1 MGLRA
6 IVYIDDS
13 ICASASESEAEK
25 AKDVVVSDLDR
36 AGFVLNIMKS
46 QLSPVQ
52 VIGWLEF
59 TLDLR
64 EGCFS
69 VPQLKIDRLKSAI
82 AHVYMLHAS
91 IVGQIS
97 LAIGPIVRLRTR
109 ALYGII
115 NQRIFWSDRLA
126 LSIEARDELNFW
138 QHNIVQLNGRAIR
151 FSPNVTRG
159 LFILMLVA
167 QVVVDMWLS

>member
-13 ICASASESEAEK
+13 ICASASEAEK

-52 VIGWLEF
+52 VIDWLGF

-69 VPQLKIDRLKSAI
+69 APQLKIDWLKSAI
-82 AHVYMLHAS
+82 AQVYMLHVITARILAS
-91 IVGQIS
+91 MYCGS
-97 LAIGPIVRLRTR
+97 NHFNESGYWA
-109 ALYGII
+109 
-115 NQRIFWSDRLA
+115 NS
-126 LSIEARDELNFW
+126 
-138 QHNIVQLNGRAIR
+138 
-151 FSPNVTRG
+151 SPT
-159 LFILMLVA
+159 
-167 QVVVDMWLS
+167 D